1 MRKGP
6 FPKGFSRFGLA
17 VLAGVAGLVAGC
29 DDSASPDER
38 ADEVPIE
45 VIAVRTRAA
54 GADFIEWVGHTVCG
68 GLSCSPYPT
77 CPEADAGAPADAA
90 EAPGDAAHD
99 AAPPDLAVP
108 DGAPLIPPDAAPLVP
123 PDAAL
128 VVGDAA
134 PIVSDAAV
142 VSADAAVAPPDLGVA
157 MQPQFAAGPDG
168 GVCVL
173 PDVGFGYDPGEST
186 SLDEASYCAC
196 SQGYSLEANGL
207 VITFPGRALY
217 EVNEVRGVELANG
230 IVVGTG
236 IPGPMPAVSAT
247 YEGEPLSGLIR
258 VVEIHERKV
267 RAGEEDYV
275 VTFSGAFE
283 LASSRVRFERGLFRP
298 LETRQP

>member
-29 DDSASPDER
+29 DDSDAPDER
-38 ADEVPIE
+38 AEAVPIE

-54 GADFIEWVGHTVCG
+54 GADFVEWVGHTVCG

-77 CPEADAGAPADAA
+77 CPETDAGAPADAA
-90 EAPGDAAHD
+90 EAPVDAARD
-99 AAPPDLAVP
+99 ATLPDL
-108 DGAPLIPPDAAPLVP
+108 APLVP
-123 PDAAL
+123 PDAAPLL
-128 VVGDAA
+128 VDVGVPPDAA

-258 VVEIHERKV
+258 IVEIHERKV

>member
-1 MRKGP
+1 MRKGS
-6 FPKGFSRFGLA
+6 FPKGFSRIGLA
-17 VLAGVAGLVAGC
+17 ALAGVAGLVAGC
-29 DDSASPDER
+29 DDSDAPDER
-38 ADEVPIE
+38 AEAVPIE

-68 GLSCSPYPT
+68 GLSCSPFPT
-77 CPEADAGAPADAA
+77 CPETDAGAPADAA
-90 EAPGDAAHD
+90 EAPVD
-99 AAPPDLAVP
+99 AAPDAARDAVQPDL
-108 DGAPLIPPDAAPLVP
+108 APLIPPDAAPLVP
-123 PDAAL
+123 PDAAA
-128 VVGDAA
+128 V
-134 PIVSDAAV
+134 VSDAAV
-142 VSADAAVAPPDLGVA
+142 VSTDATVAPPDLGVA

-247 YEGEPLSGLIR
+247 YEGDPLSGLIR

-298 LETRQP
+298 LETRP